1 MRNPSIAAAA
11 LLACGLSAA
20 SLVLTASQAS
30 AADYPVLRG
39 SQIEDA
45 PPPPSSEY
53 FNERFSWS
61 GFYAGGF
68 TGMSRTK
75 FTPSDSTLQTQT
87 NGLLTALSRSQGY
100 TVTPTPTYA
109 DQADSGVSFG
119 GFVGYNFLFGDVV
132 LGVEADYTQQDAR
145 YASANPVRVN
155 GVGVNNVAATL
166 RGGHKLTD
174 YGSARVRF
182 GYAWGRLMP
191 YATLG
196 VAVGRGDNEVSL
208 TDPAAQLAGVP
219 ALVRTRDSYLYGAT
233 IGLGL
238 EAALADN
245 IVVRGEYLLT
255 RFSSFEGTVIDINN
269 ARVGAALKF

>member
-20 SLVLTASQAS
+20 FTISQAS

-39 SQIEDA
+39 SQIEDTPA
-45 PPPPSSEY
+45 PPSSEY

-68 TGMSRTK
+68 AGMSRTK
-75 FTPSDSTLQTQT
+75 FTPSGSTLQTQT
-87 NGLLTALSRSQGY
+87 NGLRSSLRNRQGY
-100 TVTPTPTYA
+100 EVTPNPIYA
-109 DQADSGVSFG
+109 NQADSGVNFG
-119 GFVGYNFLFGDVV
+119 GFAGYNFLFGDVV
-132 LGVEADYTQQDAR
+132 LGLEADYTRQDAR

-155 GVGVNNVAATL
+155 GIGVNNVAATL

-196 VAVGRGDNEVSL
+196 VAVGRGDSEVLL
-208 TDPAAQLAGVP
+208 TNPATPIAGIP
-219 ALVRTRDSYLYGAT
+219 ESVRTRDSYLYGAT

-245 IVVRGEYLLT
+245 IVVRAEYLLT